1 MTLRGLYEKYKDIV
15 YYGIFGI
22 LTTIVTI
29 VVYWIAAH
37 PLGIKTVPSSV
48 IAWIVAVSFAY
59 ITNRKWVFHS
69 EASTTKA
76 VIREVT
82 YFFMCRLATGILD
95 WVFMYVTVDI
105 LRWNDVLMKFSA
117 NVIVIV
123 LNYVASKLVIF
134 KHSEYIFL

>member
-1 MTLRGLYEKYKDIV
+1 MTVKDLYIKKKDV
-15 YYGIFGI
+15 VLYGIFGI
-22 LTTIVTI
+22 LTTTVNI

-69 EASTTKA
+69 EADTTGS
-76 VIREVT
+76 VIKEVV
-82 YFFMCRLATGILD
+82 YFFLCRLATGVLD
-95 WVFMYVTVDI
+95 WVFMYVTAD
-105 LRWNDVLMKFSA
+105 LLHWNDVIMKFLA

-123 LNYVASKLVIF
+123 LNYVASRTLIF
-134 KHSEYIFL
+134 KHNDSSE